1 MTLAIRFPS
10 RLARSLTRA
19 TLALGV
25 AGVVFGLSGCAVL
38 PRRTPKPEP
47 APVWGPPTHREVGRI
62 LEYDAA
68 AGTALVEIPA
78 HLPVPSG
85 LAGMALVVR
94 NPDTL
99 EPTARVVV
107 SPHRAGRIFG
117 VYVIEGRPA
126 PQDEVA
132 RPAETFP

>member
-1 MTLAIRFPS
+1 MTPAARFPS
-10 RLARSLTRA
+10 RLAPLLGRA
-19 TLALGV
+19 GLALGV
-25 AGVVFGLSGCAVL
+25 AGAVFGLSGCSVL
-38 PRRTPKPEP
+38 SRRTPQPEP
-47 APVWGPPTHREVGRI
+47 APLWGPPTHREVGRI
-62 LEYDAA
+62 LDYDAA

-78 HLPVPSG
+78 HLPVPSD
-85 LAGMALVVR
+85 LAGVALVVR

-126 PQDEVA
+126 PEDEVA
-132 RPAETFP
+132 RPPETFP